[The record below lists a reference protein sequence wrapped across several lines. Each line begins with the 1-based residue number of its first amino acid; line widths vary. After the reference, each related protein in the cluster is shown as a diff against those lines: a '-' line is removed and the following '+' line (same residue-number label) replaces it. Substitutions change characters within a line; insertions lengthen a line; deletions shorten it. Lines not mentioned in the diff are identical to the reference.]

1 MKPCKKLLVFLVV
14 ISFLSISKLS
24 AMSSSSS
31 SSSLDDADE
40 IVKPANACA
49 LWHRQHSSDS
59 RKRKRVIEKPK
70 QNKKKKINPVVITR
84 KKTIKRLILH
94 NPTQLAPFL
103 QKNKGPV
110 AHLRVE
116 YNQTLYALALKR
128 SNQAWRVQ
136 QQLKK
141 KILDEKQ
148 TKKTQCY
155 ICLEKTS
162 KKKSDNLDVSPCC
175 NQIGCKQ
182 CIIDYK
188 KSMAPNKNACP
199 LCNDKYRWVTTE
211 Y

>member
-1 MKPCKKLLVFLVV
+1 MKLCKKLLVFLVV

-31 SSSLDDADE
+31 SGNCRRPTEE
-40 IVKPANACA
+40 IELASVKPRNACA
-49 LWHRQHSSDS
+49 QAHGKNKSILAK
-59 RKRKRVIEKPK
+59 RKRKITKKTPDLAVIK
-70 QNKKKKINPVVITR
+70 R
-84 KKTIKRLILH
+84 KKTIKRMILH
-94 NPTQLAPFL
+94 NPAQVAPFL

-110 AHLRVE
+110 ANLRVE

-155 ICLEKTS
+155 ICLEKTF